1 MAQPL
6 KIQATAPLT
15 RSGQVRLGV
24 WIELVTIAWMTIE
37 ASVALMVG
45 FMTRSVSLQGFGIDS
60 VIELVAGGMLLWRL
74 LVEQCGGSI
83 EVVEQ
88 AERRASWVTATGLFA
103 LAVYIVADSAFSLL
117 TQSRPEASWW
127 GVGLAMAAASIMP
140 LLWQSKLAVQPSKRM
155 PHVVSP
161 VRICPSRCWRVC
173 YSTDSL
179 AGGGPI
185 HLLRSF
191 SSTSLF
197 RKDVRRCTRLGLVKR
212 VAVVQTIAVTTRL
225 SWRMAEPTLDLT
237 PELPFRRSTVGEGFA
252 VDENPRREKHS
263 TAHGERLPLRRIQ
276 IECCYRQPVLT

>member
-74 LVEQCGGSI
+74 LVEQRGGSI

-140 LLWQSKLAVQPSKRM
+140 LLWQGKL
-155 PHVVSP
+155 
-161 VRICPSRCWRVC
+161 RVAKQIGSAALKADAAC
-173 YSTDSL
+173 SATCAYMAFTLL
-179 AGGGPI
+179 AG
-185 HLLRSF
+185 LLLNR
-191 SSTSLF
+191 LF
-197 RKDVRRCTRLGLVKR
+197 GWWWADPLAALVLVYFIIR
-212 VAVVQTIAVTTRL
+212 EGREALHEART
-225 SWRMAEPTLDLT
+225 
-237 PELPFRRSTVGEGFA
+237 GETCDCE
-252 VDENPRREKHS
+252 DE
-263 TAHGERLPLRRIQ
+263 
-276 IECCYRQPVLT
+276 ECR